1 MLVTVSLSFYVFST
15 PAIIAYILGYYPPRN
30 KELNKVKIRFLFSQ
44 ITVVLLQL
52 NNAVS
57 YSRIT

>member
-1 MLVTVSLSFYVFST
+1 MLVTVSLSFYAFST
-15 PAIIAYILGYYPPRN
+15 PAIIAYILDYYPPTHR
-30 KELNKVKIRFLFSQ
+30 ELNKIKIRFLFAQ

-57 YSRIT
+57 